1 MVKIF
6 TSDIIGESIQ
16 KPALLTTWSL
26 IHFWTGI
33 QTAILFKYYNL
44 PDKTNL
50 IISFIIHSIYE
61 FNDYYQSHINKK
73 YIKDDL
79 SSNSIQNSIGD
90 AIVNLFGII
99 IFLKFSKQKPT
110 KQLLTS
116 SIIITILLF
125 IFLIH
130 FYGGGWT
137 WAYHQTLRKLGL
149 L

>member
-1 MVKIF
+1 MDIKIF
-6 TSDIIGESIQ
+6 NTKDNIND
-16 KPALLTTWSL
+16 PALITMWSL
-26 IHFWTGI
+26 IHFWSGI
-33 QTAILFKYYNL
+33 QTAIIFKYYNL

-61 FNDYYQSHINKK
+61 LNDYYESHIRKVQPKNE
-73 YIKDDL
+73 YYTD
-79 SSNSIQNSIGD
+79 SIQNCIGD

-110 KQLLTS
+110 KQQLIS

-125 IFLIH
+125 IFLMH
-130 FYGGGWT
+130 FYADGWT

>member
-1 MVKIF
+1 MDIKIF
-6 TSDIIGESIQ
+6 NTKDSVNDPSLITI
-16 KPALLTTWSL
+16 WSL
-26 IHFWTGI
+26 IHFWSGI
-33 QTAILFKYYNL
+33 QTAIILKYYNL

-61 FNDYYQSHINKK
+61 LNDYYKS
-73 YIKDDL
+73 YIHKVQPKDEYHTD
-79 SSNSIQNSIGD
+79 SIQNCIGD

-110 KQLLTS
+110 KQQLIS